1 MTRLFKSTAIAALA
15 MSAAMPAFAEA
26 HMDLSTMTCVQYED
40 LSRADRNKVAVM
52 AVSELSDPTTPTV
65 DTATATESTNVAEST
80 ESPADA
86 ADTSA
91 TATTTS
97 NAGDDMTRYQE
108 EISRMNSIC
117 TFNPTTLVMEA
128 AAGQTGKR

>member
-15 MSAAMPAFAEA
+15 LSAAMPAYAEA
-26 HMDLSTMTCVQYED
+26 HMDISTMTCLQYED

-52 AVSELSDPTTPTV
+52 AVSELSGDTAPDV
-65 DTATATESTNVAEST
+65 ETATATESTNVAESS
-80 ESPADA
+80 ESPAGT

-91 TATTTS
+91 TATTTT

-108 EISRMNSIC
+108 EISRMNNIC